1 MRIKDGARVALLL
14 LTGILCLAPTAAAL
28 QLTYTT
34 PTGATDGAGHPVSI
48 LATFSTTGGIL
59 TIDVRN
65 QLGDPLHGFQTTEG
79 QSLSDIFFTLSNFKS
94 TGSLSSSTGFER
106 SIHADTTFT
115 DGGSVSTGWVLQQ
128 NVSGGFRLCV
138 LCTAISP
145 KHTIIGGPGL
155 DGFHYTGADST
166 LTDPTN
172 SPFLGPTGVVEFK
185 IDIPNLTDQVYVD
198 SVSFSFGTTEV
209 SSLATCIVSC
219 LPGRRVPEP
228 SSLMLLGVGLVGL
241 AGLGWRTRRPTK

>member
-1 MRIKDGARVALLL
+1 MRIKAVAQVALLL
-14 LTGILCLAPTAAAL
+14 LTGILFMAPPAAAL

-48 LATFSTTGGIL
+48 IATFSTTGGIV
-59 TIDVRN
+59 TVDVRN
-65 QLGDPLHGFQTTEG
+65 QLGDPLHGFQTFES
-79 QSLSDIFFTLSNFKS
+79 QSLSDIFFTLSNSKS

-106 SIHADTTFT
+106 SILADTSFT
-115 DGGSVSTGWVLQQ
+115 DGGSVSTGWALQQ

-138 LCTAISP
+138 LCTSISP
-145 KHTIIGGPGL
+145 EHTIIGGPGL
-155 DGFHYTGADST
+155 DGFHYTGADAS

-172 SPFLGPTGVVEFK
+172 SPFLKGQVEF
-185 IDIPNLTDQVYVD
+185 IINNIPNLSDQVYVD

>member
-34 PTGATDGAGHPVSI
+34 PAGSTDGAGHPVSI

-94 TGSLSSSTGFER
+94 TGSLSSSTGVER
-106 SIHADTTFT
+106 SILSDTTFT
-115 DGGSVSTGWVLQQ
+115 PFPDGPAVSTGWALQE
-128 NVSGGFRLCV
+128 NVSGGYRLCV
-138 LCTAISP
+138 LCTAIAP
-145 KHTIIGGPGL
+145 THTIIGGA
-155 DGFHYTGADST
+155 DGFKYTGADAT
-166 LTDPTN
+166 LTNGAN
-172 SPFLGPTGVVEFK
+172 SPFLTGVVEFK
-185 IDIPNLTDQVYVD
+185 INNIPGLSDQVYVD
-198 SVSFSFGTTEV
+198 SAAFSFGTTEV
-209 SSLATCIVSC
+209 STLATCIVSC
-219 LPGRRVPEP
+219 LAGRRVPEP
-228 SSLMLLGVGLVGL
+228 SSLMLLGVGLIAL
-241 AGLGWRTRRPTK
+241 AGLGWTRRRPTK